1 MSQNVNITAASA
13 STQPVAGPGS
23 NHITTMEKF
32 LYGGGSMALA
42 VKNVTFNMF
51 VLLFYKQVL
60 GLSGTLTGLAIFI
73 SVIWDAVSDPLIG
86 SWSDRLRTRLGRRH
100 PMLIAGTIPFGL
112 SFVMLFNPIEAV
124 QGTQW
129 PLFAWLLVS
138 VVILRTFLTMIWIP
152 LGAMGAEITDDYA
165 ERTSIV
171 SFRTNIAWIAGMLL
185 PVIALP
191 LLFAGTDDQDGRFIV
206 ENYTRYG
213 WVCCVIVIIFC
224 FACIR
229 GTWRF
234 IPHLIAVGNRH
245 RPTPGAM
252 GVLRDA
258 IETFHDSN
266 FRRLIVLD
274 LCVGATF
281 GITAALFMVT
291 MTYYWEVSVGELSVL
306 STGSLVA
313 AGLIFPATKYLS
325 ERWEKQTILK
335 FAVIGFIINTPWLIV
350 ARMTGWAPGNGTLFL
365 FALLYIQGTINT
377 FLSIL
382 RTISHHS
389 ILADIADEHELR
401 TGRRQEGVLFA
412 VAAFAEKFV
421 MGFGYIFVGPFLDI
435 IGLEATMAP
444 GAVQESI
451 LTYIGIV
458 IGPVM
463 TIILVI
469 PLWMVSR
476 LGVSRERS
484 TEVQAAL
491 RSRQLEESTA

>member
-1 MSQNVNITAASA
+1 MTETTLPPEPKAQENT
-13 STQPVAGPGS
+13 TDT
-23 NHITTMEKF
+23 HITLMEKF

-42 VKNVTFNMF
+42 VKNVAFNMF

-73 SVIWDAVSDPLIG
+73 SVMWDAVSDPLIG

-100 PMLIAGTIPFGL
+100 PVILAGVIPLGL
-112 SFVMLFNPIEAV
+112 SFVMIFSPIDAV

-129 PLFAWLLVS
+129 PLFGWLLVS
-138 VVILRTFLTMIWIP
+138 VILLRTFLTMIVIP
-152 LGAMGAEITDDYA
+152 HGAMGAEITDDYA

-185 PVIALP
+185 PIITLP
-191 LLFAGTDDQDGRFIV
+191 VLFATVDGQDGRFVV
-206 ENYTRYG
+206 ENYAPFG
-213 WVCCVIVIIFC
+213 WVCFAIILVFV
-224 FACIR
+224 FASVK

-234 IPHLIAVGNRH
+234 IPRLVAVAKRH
-245 RPTPGAM
+245 KPTPGAL

-258 IETFHDSN
+258 IETFGDSN
-266 FRRLIVLD
+266 FRKLIVLD
-274 LCVGATF
+274 LSVGATF
-281 GITAALFMVT
+281 GITAALYMITVT
-291 MTYYWEVSVGELSVL
+291 YFWEISVAELAIL
-306 STGSLVA
+306 STNSLVA

-325 ERWEKQTILK
+325 TRWEKQAILK

-350 ARMTGWAPGNGTLFL
+350 MRLMGVGPENGSTLL
-365 FALLYIQGTINT
+365 LVLLYIQGTINT
-377 FLSIL
+377 FLAIL

-435 IGLEATMAP
+435 IGLESSMTP
-444 GAVQESI
+444 GMVPDSTLLSI
-451 LTYIGIV
+451 GV
-458 IGPVM
+458 VVGPVM
-463 TIILVI
+463 TLILVI
-469 PLWMVSR
+469 PLWMVSGLE
-476 LGVSRERS
+476 LGRERAQK
-484 TEVQAAL
+484 VQAAL
-491 RSRQLEESTA
+491 ASR